1 MRGTYGTT
9 NHDSLRLDER
19 VRLGLM
25 VPGGEPA
32 PLIRFARRADSAGLD
47 ALWVGDHVAF
57 HVPIPDSLSVLSFL
71 AAATERVLLGTAV
84 YLLPLRHPAHAAK
97 AAATIDRLSHGRL
110 VFGVGVG
117 GEYPPEFEASGV
129 PMGERGA
136 RTDEA
141 IPLVRRLWTEDAVT
155 HRGRFFRFG
164 PVTIAPK
171 PETSAGPPIWIGG
184 RAPAAMRRAGRLGDG
199 YVSTMTSPERYRAN
213 LASIASH
220 AAAAGRPGRPF
231 GTGALLFTALDDSY
245 DAALDRAATLLGR
258 LYARPFREAAAK
270 YCLLGRPEECLA
282 QIRRF
287 VEAGVRHVILAPLG
301 DPDELLEAA
310 AGDLLPAVRQLA
322 PVSPPG
328 A

>member
-9 NHDSLRLDER
+9 NHDSLHLDER

-32 PLIRFARRADSAGLD
+32 PLLRFARRADEAGLD
-47 ALWVGDHVAF
+47 SLWVGDHVAF
-57 HVPIPDSLSVLSFL
+57 HVPIPDSLSVLAFL

-97 AAATIDRLSHGRL
+97 AAATIDRLSGGRL

-129 PMGERGA
+129 PVAERGA

-141 IPLVRRLWTEDAVT
+141 IPLLRRLWSEDRVR
-155 HRGRFFRFG
+155 HDGRFFRFG
-164 PVTIAPK
+164 PVTIAPR
-171 PETSAGPPIWIGG
+171 PANTGGPPIWIGG

-213 LASIASH
+213 LDAIAGH
-220 AAAAGRPGRPF
+220 AATVGRTDRPF
-231 GTGALLFTALDDSY
+231 GTGALLFTALDASY
-245 DAALDRAATLLGR
+245 DAALDRAAALLGR
-258 LYARPFREAAAK
+258 LYARPFRDAAAK
-270 YCLLGRPEECLA
+270 YCLLGRPEDCLA

-287 VEAGVRHVILAPLG
+287 VDAGVRHVVLAPLG
-301 DPDELLEAA
+301 DPGELLEAA
-310 AGDLLPAVRQLA
+310 ATELLPAVHRLA
-322 PVSPPG
+322 PAAPPG